1 MAHVLHTSLRLLISV
16 DKYYSESCLGKLSGV
31 AVGFIDTDADLPV
44 VLWWIM
50 KDILQEFI
58 CFLSPSTFCEYRL
71 GAGSVI

>member
-1 MAHVLHTSLRLLISV
+1 MDHVLHVVLRLLISV
-16 DKYYSESCLGKLSGV
+16 DKSYSESCLGKLSRV

-58 CFLSPSTFCEYRL
+58 CFLSPSTFCEYGL
-71 GAGSVI
+71 GASSVI